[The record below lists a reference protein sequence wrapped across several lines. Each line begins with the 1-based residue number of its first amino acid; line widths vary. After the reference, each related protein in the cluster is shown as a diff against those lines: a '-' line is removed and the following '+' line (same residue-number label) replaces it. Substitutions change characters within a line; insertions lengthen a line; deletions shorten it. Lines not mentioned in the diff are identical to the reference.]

1 MSHPTIK
8 HYMAWATDSHSYINH
23 NYIQIHLSPQIHII
37 PRKFKHNKML
47 IESKDKCHICLL
59 HSFMTSIITKYIP
72 YSVLGLQVILGIG
85 LLARRP
91 SNSGYMCMEHTN
103 WSLRHT
109 ILSLHR
115 RLQTGPAFQS
125 TFFSKNSGRSCFA
138 GKAISVWSCPYS
150 YLYSQN

>member
-85 LLARRP
+85 LLASR
-91 SNSGYMCMEHTN
+91 YE
-103 WSLRHT
+103 RHSKL
-109 ILSLHR
+109 IKD
-115 RLQTGPAFQS
+115 
-125 TFFSKNSGRSCFA
+125 KNSHSSI
-138 GKAISVWSCPYS
+138 KSQT
-150 YLYSQN
+150 LYAKPVEIIHQVPSFLRKEGS